1 MKKKEKEG
9 EEGKVVIDLTQ
20 YELLPGYLVVE
31 KPAKVSKA
39 GYTPAFSKGYAGIN
53 WNAKPLAN

>member
-9 EEGKVVIDLTQ
+9 EKKVVIDLTGFD
-20 YELLPGYLVVE
+20 LVPGFLVVE
-31 KPAKVSKA
+31 KPAKASKA

-53 WNAKPLAN
+53 WNAKPSAN